1 MLMTVQMIV
10 PGSRTTLAQLGL
22 PESFTPARLR
32 LRSRMFPAEKK
43 GEWEPVKVRLKPSK
57 NADEHEVNGKRNAV
71 TAMVAKTGAGD
82 DTVDIEEEV
91 LYEEDP
97 TTDDGA
103 VWPLQAG
110 RIVNWSCFFA
120 LLTHV
125 YNTLSPP
132 FHTPILVISQPAW
145 TAHDHERLTQFFF
158 EKFKTPAFCLM
169 DSALAVCYA
178 FATATAT
185 VIDVGYGKCDVTAV
199 SDFVVNDLGR
209 GAALPGCGG
218 EGMTEQLRSLLDIKG
233 FTKDMC
239 EQLKRSNICEVLLPG
254 TELPGTELPEDHE
267 MEDQMVNFASAAS
280 AGANDPGEV
289 QRGSISAQGGIP
301 KTDMEVDVVEEDLDR
316 EVKEGEDNEGVLDV
330 ASIVASGKTSEWV
343 AKKEKEKLEKA
354 AAKKAAAD
362 AAAAAAPKLT
372 RLPNSKRVKAT
383 LHYNERRP
391 LDELNGN
398 GKRATDTDGDQG
410 EAPKRQKTPELVG
423 DAAPETGDNLAFAN
437 KRRTRDTVAYVRKDV
452 EVGVERFQA
461 TTGGIMDQIAGS
473 IHRSILSVPDISKR
487 SELWDSLI
495 IVGNGSKI
503 KGAWI
508 FQPDCSRVMLTE
520 IPTGFKE
527 ALLGTLNAKYLIS
540 PSSATIFTSE
550 LPSNLTTPVATGAN
564 TPQPQPHGPT
574 PNPSHAHG
582 PSVNPLLLAATTA
595 SNHLAPPGH
604 SQQLQQYYQQ
614 QQQSTNT
621 ASNAVLLQQQ
631 NSHGAGGGSGTHGH
645 AQTPTSIKCAKMP
658 EYFPEWKDAGT
669 EEAGFLGAQVAAKV
683 VFVVDQ
689 GLSKGFMSR
698 TEYNELG
705 PIGVHECCL

>member
-1 MLMTVQMIV
+1 MPPFKDEHVLIIV
-10 PGSRTTLAQLGL
+10 PGSQTTLAQLGL

-32 LRSRMFPAEKK
+32 LPSHMFPAEKK
-43 GEWEPVKVRLKPSK
+43 GEWEPVKVRLKSPR
-57 NADEHEVNGKRNAV
+57 NTDGHEAHGKVNTDTTMAETN
-71 TAMVAKTGAGD
+71 GAGD
-82 DTVDIEEEV
+82 DTVDLEEEV

-97 TTDDGA
+97 TTDEGA
-103 VWPLQAG
+103 VWPIRAG

-185 VIDVGYGKCDVTAV
+185 VVDVGHGKCDITAV

-218 EGMTEQLRSLLDIKG
+218 EGMTQRLLYLLKTKG
-233 FTKDMC
+233 FTRDMC

-254 TELPGTELPEDHE
+254 TGLPGTELAEENE
-267 MEDQMVNFASAAS
+267 MEDQIVNPASAAS
-280 AGANDPGEV
+280 AGANGLGEG
-289 QRGSISAQGGIP
+289 QRGSISAQSGIP
-301 KTDMEVDVVEEDLDR
+301 RAVMEVDIVEEDPDR

-343 AKKEKEKLEKA
+343 AKKEKEKAEKA
-354 AAKKAAAD
+354 AAKKAASD
-362 AAAAAAPKLT
+362 AAAAAPKLT
-372 RLPNSKRVKAT
+372 RLPNSKRVKAM

-391 LDELNGN
+391 LEDLNAN
-398 GKRATDTDGDQG
+398 GKRTVDPEGGRD
-410 EAPKRQKTPELVG
+410 EAPKRQKTPEPVS
-423 DAAPETGDNLAFAN
+423 DAPPDMADHSSLARKEE
-437 KRRTRDTVAYVRKDV
+437 KRRSRDTVAYVRKDV

-461 TTGGIMDQIAGS
+461 TTGGIMDQIADS

-503 KGAWI
+503 KG
-508 FQPDCSRVMLTE
+508 
-520 IPTGFKE
+520 FKE
-527 ALLGTLNAKYLIS
+527 ALLATLNAKYLIS

-564 TPQPQPHGPT
+564 TPQPQPHGPA
-574 PNPSHAHG
+574 PSASHAHG

-595 SNHLAPPGH
+595 SNHLVPPGH

-614 QQQSTNT
+614 QQQSTNAAT
-621 ASNAVLLQQQ
+621 NAILSQQ
-631 NSHGAGGGSGTHGH
+631 NSHGVGGGSGTHGY